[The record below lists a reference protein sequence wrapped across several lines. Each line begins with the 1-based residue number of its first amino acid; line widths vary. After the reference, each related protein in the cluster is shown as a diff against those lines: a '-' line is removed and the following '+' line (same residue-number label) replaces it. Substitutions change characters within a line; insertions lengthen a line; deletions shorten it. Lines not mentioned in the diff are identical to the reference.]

1 MGFFPEQVNWMEEDV
16 RMKSRARG
24 RGDWFLQGALLA
36 LFFVGPAFGHNINTS
51 YTTLIVRPD
60 TLKLMVVVDEYD
72 LLQNFDLDGNRDGV
86 LWREEMLKGVPEIFD
101 FIEQRVALEV
111 DGRPLDLERLKGTVQ
126 PDNKGNMF
134 VNLFFRVGLK
144 DPVVEV
150 EMTIDFCAD
159 FGEIHKNLAK
169 ILRPG
174 KPMQQAVFAA
184 ENPRQKFV
192 VGEREESAFD
202 QFVQMV
208 KGWFE

>member
-1 MGFFPEQVNWMEEDV
+1 MEEDV
-16 RMKSRARG
+16 GKKYRSRG
-24 RGDWFLQGALLA
+24 MTGWLMQGVLLA
-36 LFFVGPAFGHNINTS
+36 LFFAAPVRGHNINTS
-51 YTTLIVRPD
+51 YTTLIVRSD

-72 LLQNFDLDGNRDGV
+72 LLQNFDLDGNQDGV
-86 LWREEMLKGVPEIFD
+86 LWREEMLKGVPDIFD

-111 DGRPLDLERLKGTVQ
+111 DGRPLDLERAKGTVQ

-134 VNLFFRVGLK
+134 VNLFFRVELK
-144 DPVVEV
+144 DPAVEV
-150 EMTIDFCAD
+150 EMVIDFCAD
-159 FGEIHKNLAK
+159 FGETHKNLAK

-192 VGEREESAFD
+192 VGEREERAFD
-202 QFVQMV
+202 QFLQMV

>member
-1 MGFFPEQVNWMEEDV
+1 MGMKV
-16 RMKSRARG
+16 RSRG
-24 RGDWFLQGALLA
+24 MTGWLLGGALLA
-36 LFFVGPAFGHNINTS
+36 LFLGSPVFGHNINTS

-72 LLQNFDLDGNRDGV
+72 LLQSFDLDGNQDGV
-86 LWREEMLKGVPEIFD
+86 LWREEMLEGVPAVFD
-101 FIEQRVALEV
+101 FIEQKVGLEV
-111 DGRPLDLERLKGTVQ
+111 DGRSLVLERSKGTVQ
-126 PDNKGNMF
+126 PDDKGNLF
-134 VNLFFRVGLK
+134 VNLYFRVGLK
-144 DPVVEV
+144 DPAVEV
-150 EMTIDFCAD
+150 EMEIDFCAD
-159 FGEIHKNLAK
+159 FGETHKNLAK

-192 VGEREESAFD
+192 VGEREESALD